1 MRYAFASLALAVIG
15 VLALLPADGRAGPFK
30 YRGGPW
36 DRWVASG
43 YSTKGSTYC
52 SSPTRDDPGLPAS
65 SQSYYYPTY
74 PNIPWEYS
82 TPGRDDAPLAGVTP
96 RVYGIQNPG
105 IPWQY
110 TSPSRSNPE
119 STYFY
124 PRSPTPQIDIPWK
137 LTSPSRDN
145 PE

>member
-1 MRYAFASLALAVIG
+1 MRYLFASLALAAIG
-15 VLALLPADGRAGPFK
+15 VLGLLPADVRAGPFK
-30 YRGGPW
+30 YRGGLW
-36 DRWVASG
+36 DRWVGSS
-43 YSTKGSTYC
+43 YSTAGTTYY
-52 SSPTRDDPGLPAS
+52 SMPTRDARGSPAI
-65 SQSYYYPTY
+65 SQSYFSPAY
-74 PNIPWEYS
+74 PNIPWEY
-82 TPGRDDAPLAGVTP
+82 TAPGRDDSPLAGVTP